1 MLMAAFVNWWDEDQ
15 IGGVGMVSVWYWRYW
30 LLLALSAPLPQLAFA
45 DEPIDRAR
53 QLIEQGKAG
62 EAFSV
67 LDPLEAERAG
77 DVEYDLLFGISA
89 VDSGQNTRG
98 VFALER
104 VLATQPE
111 NARAR
116 AEIARAY
123 LALGETKTAKK
134 EFETVQRQGVTP
146 EVSATI
152 DRYLD
157 AVDKVENVSRTT
169 VRGFVEGAL
178 GYDTNVNA
186 GPGKG
191 TINMAIPAFGGVL
204 LPFTLSKESRAQD
217 AGFATLGA
225 GVNVRTP
232 LSARSALVA
241 GLSGNGRTN
250 FGETQYD
257 NLNGDLYAGYVY
269 AMDRSVF
276 SLNAQFNQYV
286 LDDQRYRSASGVS
299 AQWQYTHDTR
309 NQFSLFAQYSE
320 LKYQSLSTRDA
331 DRWVV
336 GGAYAHAFRG
346 GEVAYGSVY
355 SVSEKPQ
362 ASHVSWLGFD
372 GVGVRVGGQM
382 NVNARTVLF
391 ATGSLEHRRY
401 DSEDPSFLVTRRD
414 NQYDVGVGLNYQPAR
429 DWLITPKVNWTV
441 NDSNTGI
448 NDYRRGSASVS
459 VRHDF

>member
-1 MLMAAFVNWWDEDQ
+1 MAKAWCRRLWF
-15 IGGVGMVSVWYWRYW
+15 
-30 LLLALSAPLPQLAFA
+30 LLALIAPLACA
-45 DEPIDRAR
+45 DESIDRAKR
-53 QLIEQGKAG
+53 LIEQGKAA
-62 EAFSV
+62 EAFGV
-67 LDPLEAERAG
+67 LEPLEAARAG

-123 LALGETKTAKK
+123 LALGETKTAKQ
-134 EFETVQRQGVTP
+134 EFETVQRQGVSP

-169 VRGFVEGAL
+169 LRGFVDGAL

-186 GPGKG
+186 GPNKG
-191 TINMAIPAFGGVL
+191 TVSMAIPAFGGVL
-204 LPFTLSKESRAQD
+204 LPFTLSKETRAQD

-225 GVNVRTP
+225 GINFRTP

-269 AMDRSVF
+269 AADRSVF

-286 LDDQRYRSASGVS
+286 LDDHRYRSAAGVS
-299 AQWQYTHDTR
+299 GQWQYTLDTH
-309 NQFSLFAQYSE
+309 NQFSLFAQYSD
-320 LKYQSLSTRDA
+320 LKYQNQSVRDA

-336 GGAYAHAFRG
+336 GAAFAHAFRG
-346 GEVAYGSVY
+346 GEVAYGSLY
-355 SVSEKPQ
+355 GVSEKPQ
-362 ASHVSWLGFD
+362 ANHVSWLGFD

-382 NVNARTVLF
+382 SVNARTVLF

-401 DSEDPSFLVTRRD
+401 DREDPSFLITRHD
-414 NQYDVGVGLNYQPAR
+414 NQYDLGLGLNYQPAR

-441 NDSNTGI
+441 NDSNTGL